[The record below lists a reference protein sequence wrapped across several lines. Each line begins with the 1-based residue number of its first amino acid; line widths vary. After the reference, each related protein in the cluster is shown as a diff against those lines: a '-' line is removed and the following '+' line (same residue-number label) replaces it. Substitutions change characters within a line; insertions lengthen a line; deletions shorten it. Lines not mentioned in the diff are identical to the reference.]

1 NMKSMKRKNITN
13 APSPPRVSVAA
24 LRADFASIFK
34 DEIRVVFESEIS
46 AIKQEMQDAKTEI
59 SNFKTDIRKDV
70 EAMENTMEQME
81 RGLSGCSDDVV
92 ALQRTVQQLSNQ
104 VAALEDKC
112 EDLEGRSR
120 RNNIRIIG
128 VPEGVGSCS
137 VSAVSALLKDAFQLE
152 KAPLLDRAHRTLQP
166 PPKQGATPRAIVARL
181 HYFHDCSNILRL
193 ARERKRVAVND
204 LTISVYPD
212 YTAKVARARAAFND
226 IRQQLRGIEGLRFG
240 ILHPA
245 RLRITYK
252 GVEKN
257 FTSPVDAQKYIA
269 QDIIK

>member
-1 NMKSMKRKNITN
+1 MASRTTKGHAVAISSTGPAKAN
-13 APSPPRVSVAA
+13 APSPPRYLGDSDKPAQTPVTVVSPSQIMAFKDELVAA

-34 DEIRVVFESEIS
+34 DEIRVVFESEIY
-46 AIKQEMQDAKTEI
+46 AIKQEMQAAKTEI

-70 EAMENTMEQME
+70 AAMENTTEQME

-112 EDLEGRSR
+112 EDLEGR
-120 RNNIRIIG
+120 
-128 VPEGVGSCS
+128 
-137 VSAVSALLKDAFQLE
+137 
-152 KAPLLDRAHRTLQP
+152 AHCTLQP
-166 PPKQGATPRAIVARL
+166 PPKQGATPRTIVARL

-193 ARERKRVAVND
+193 ARERKRAAVND

-212 YTAKVARARAAFND
+212 YTAARARAAFND
-226 IRQQLRGIEGLRFG
+226 IRQQLHGIEGLRFG

-245 RLRITYK
+245 KLRITYK

-257 FTSPVDAQKYIA
+257 FTSSDVSQKYIS